1 MVPNRCNLLGL
12 NLSPTPPGS
21 VLGSTHAVRSKS
33 WQASGTYPHSPPT
46 SLSNLSLLADMGA
59 VDSISKLAA
68 LLPLPAVVL
77 WRVLTTTH
85 APYNKHRGMKR
96 IMGDA
101 ALRYIIRTL
110 SVAQLQA
117 QFGSTLNVYTKWAK
131 QVKMPVVVDELG
143 DDARLL
149 WLGPK
154 RLDHV
159 ILFVHGGGFAL
170 PPPNSGLLFWQH
182 VRLEME
188 KKGVEPGIV
197 MLNYSLWPSATF
209 PKPLSQLQRAV
220 SFLLDAG
227 VEPTHLQL
235 AGDSAGG
242 NLIVQLLSH
251 ALHPHPDVAPLTLS
265 APFRSINLL
274 SPWVGLLGETP
285 SYAENDGIDWMARS
299 ALVGLGRHIID
310 GFPESYRHTFAEPY
324 KAPAAWFSGVEKLV
338 SSVLITVGEAECM
351 RDDIL
356 QFGALLEKNHPR
368 VEVVVQPGGFH
379 EDMFLDFDVGAKVG
393 MLTPL
398 IVDRLV
404 A

>member
-1 MVPNRCNLLGL
+1 MR
-12 NLSPTPPGS
+12 
-21 VLGSTHAVRSKS
+21 
-33 WQASGTYPHSPPT
+33 SPPHLLLRL
-46 SLSNLSLLADMGA
+46 LSHSMAALE
-59 VDSISKLAA
+59 SISKLAA

-77 WRVLTTTH
+77 WKVLTTTH

-159 ILFVHGGGFAL
+159 ILFDHGGGFAL

-227 VEPTHLQL
+227 VDPTHLQL

-242 NLIVQLLSH
+242 NLI
-251 ALHPHPDVAPLTLS
+251 
-265 APFRSINLL
+265 
-274 SPWVGLLGETP
+274 
-285 SYAENDGIDWMARS
+285 NDGIDWMARS
-299 ALVGLGRHIID
+299 ALVGLGRQIVD
-310 GFPESYRHTFAEPY
+310 GFPEIYRHTFAEPY

-356 QFGALLEKNHPR
+356 QFGVLLEKNHPR